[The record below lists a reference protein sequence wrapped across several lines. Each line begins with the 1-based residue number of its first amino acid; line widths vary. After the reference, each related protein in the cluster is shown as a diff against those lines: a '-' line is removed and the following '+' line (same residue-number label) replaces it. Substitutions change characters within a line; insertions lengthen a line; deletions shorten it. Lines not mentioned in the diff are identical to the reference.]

1 MRDVP
6 FGLYKG
12 CPSEQDFVKFYND
25 HKTLF
30 LKDIQ

>member
-25 HKTLF
+25 HKTLSI
-30 LKDIQ
+30 KDIQ